1 MQHNILWSGRE
12 YHSLENC
19 LLNVSTKGVE
29 INSTIVGS
37 YQETVYQVDY
47 QIRTNERWETVMLE
61 FSARLNFLK
70 QSVRIERDG
79 VGNWILNGNPAGT
92 FKDCLDVDIP
102 LTPFT
107 NTLPIRR
114 LRFAKDESHEI
125 KVIYCD
131 ILEGKII
138 PIRQKYTR
146 LSSTEYH
153 YENVPNDFE
162 ATIVV
167 DQFGLVVNYPELFVR
182 SAFH

>member
-1 MQHNILWSGRE
+1 MQHSILWSGRE

-19 LLNVSTKGVE
+19 VLNLSAKGVE
-29 INSTIVGS
+29 VNSTIVGRHHG
-37 YQETVYQVDY
+37 TIYQVDY
-47 QIRTNERWETVMLE
+47 KIRTNTLWETILLE
-61 FSARLNFLK
+61 YNTRLNFLR

-79 VGNWILNGNPAGT
+79 VGNWILNGNPAGA
-92 FKDCLDVDIP
+92 FKDCLDVDVP

-114 LRFAKDESHEI
+114 LKFAQDESHEI

-131 ILEGKII
+131 ILENKITAV
-138 PIRQKYTR
+138 RQKYTR
-146 LSSTEYH
+146 LSATEYH

-167 DQFGLVVNYPELFVR
+167 DQFGLVVDYPQLFVR
-182 SAFH
+182 SAFL